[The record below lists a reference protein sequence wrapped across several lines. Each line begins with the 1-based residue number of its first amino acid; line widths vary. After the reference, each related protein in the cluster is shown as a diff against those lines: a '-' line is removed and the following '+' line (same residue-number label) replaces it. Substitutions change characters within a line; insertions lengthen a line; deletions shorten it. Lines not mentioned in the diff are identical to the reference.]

1 MEQQPDFKQRV
12 TLLAQSL
19 EDGESAFYIHPK
31 SDGNVILA
39 LVVREDIHCPEGVD
53 TTRMGLTENELENLF
68 YTIGEYISAKK
79 PA

>member
-19 EDGESAFYIHPK
+19 DDGESAFYIHPK

-39 LVVREDIHCPEGVD
+39 LVVREDIHCPEGVE
-53 TTRMGLTENELENLF
+53 TTRMAMTENELTNLF
-68 YTIGEYISAKK
+68 DTIGEYLSSKQN
-79 PA
+79 